1 MIRVWHISGYLGSA
15 KEDETPASIRMKV
28 PLLRWN
34 HRCPSSFRVV
44 VPDPI
49 LQHVFRR
56 EAPVD
61 CNRKQLDQEELPI
74 LATHGS
80 VVTGLWHDCDP
91 RQRNW
96 KAKFMAFFSLRLTA
110 SCLKK
115 AVLASGVLLISAQG
129 HAAPGSDGPF
139 LVYALHA
146 HAREISQPLPPHLFR
161 EG

>member
-1 MIRVWHISGYLGSA
+1 MQRSTLLLKSRKGKLT
-15 KEDETPASIRMKV
+15 DNLTM
-28 PLLRWN
+28 PLRRCRWN